1 MRTSSSPL
9 IPLSTHVDEEELT
22 FVLPKCSPIGDV
34 FDVLDKKENKWSC
47 NMCLTIYQRIL
58 NLVLLPNTM
67 TS

>member
-34 FDVLDKKENKWSC
+34 FDVLDNIPEDIESGFIAEHDDFINS
-47 NMCLTIYQRIL
+47 I
-58 NLVLLPNTM
+58 
-67 TS
+67 S